1 MATIKSTPANPQLS
15 ERVATLETKVDN
27 ICEKIGEVKADVKE
41 MHDCLDKTRETL
53 LAELKV
59 MNDLST
65 EQHQALAGKVGELEK
80 FRNKWTYLIMG
91 AVAALGWAAGH
102 TAALG
107 LFK

>member
-1 MATIKSTPANPQLS
+1 MATIKPTNISPQLS
-15 ERVATLETKVDN
+15 ERVATVEAKVDN
-27 ICEKIGEVKADVKE
+27 ICDKITELKSDVKE
-41 MHDCLDKTRETL
+41 MHDCLDKTRDTL
-53 LAELKV
+53 LAELKT

-65 EQHQALAGKVGELEK
+65 EQHKALASKVNELEK

-107 LFK
+107 FFK